1 MRERLDPPGEKS
13 RECAKSSNERI
24 LFIAREIDTSQDRTG
39 GNFKFTFSARTS
51 VKYSK
56 ILKITTSRVWREGFP
71 FSVAPFV
78 VIGKGARS
86 PAEKIS
92 FVRSALFLSNA
103 IFL

>member
-1 MRERLDPPGEKS
+1 MRERERLDPPGEKS

-24 LFIAREIDTSQDRTG
+24 LFIAREIDRSQDRTG

-78 VIGKGARS
+78 VIGKGSSIAGG
-86 PAEKIS
+86 KDQFCS
-92 FVRSALFLSNA
+92 FCTF
-103 IFL
+103 F